1 MSVTDLV
8 KSRLQFIGNNLTK
21 KGESKMTNDQQRM
34 EAYRG
39 ALIEAIVTIDRKTY
53 GKWNEDWARLRR
65 IVDMVLNFDRPIDRA
80 IAYAEEE
87 VKIQKSYYEKRRKEK

>member
-1 MSVTDLV
+1 MIDDKQRLESYKAALV
-8 KSRLQFIGNNLTK
+8 
-21 KGESKMTNDQQRM
+21 
-34 EAYRG
+34 
-39 ALIEAIVTIDRKTY
+39 EAIITIDRKTY
-53 GKWNEDWARLRR
+53 GKWNADWARLRR

>member
-1 MSVTDLV
+1 
-8 KSRLQFIGNNLTK
+8 
-21 KGESKMTNDQQRM
+21 MTNDQQRI

-87 VKIQKSYYEKRRKEK
+87 VKIQKSYYEKKKNLLTGQVENLLDEHFNETFK

>member
-1 MSVTDLV
+1 
-8 KSRLQFIGNNLTK
+8 
-21 KGESKMTNDQQRM
+21 MTNDQQRI

-39 ALIEAIVTIDRKTY
+39 ALIEAIVTIDQKTY
-53 GKWNEDWARLRR
+53 GKWNEDWARVRR
-65 IVDMVLNFDRPIDRA
+65 IVGMVLDFHRPIHRA